1 MELEY
6 RSSYMEAEDLETRA
20 SQFLYELY
28 EVTERNQLL
37 PVNMFE
43 LCTNLCLTQDET
55 IEVVNFLKER
65 HFVRS
70 MGYQTV
76 GITMDGIEMVES
88 T

>member
-1 MELEY
+1 MEVDY
-6 RSSYMEAEDLETRA
+6 RSDILEAESLEKVA

-28 EVTERNQLL
+28 EITERNQLL

-43 LCTNLCLTQDET
+43 LCTNLCLTQEET
-55 IEVVNFLKER
+55 IDVIAYLKER
-65 HFVRS
+65 RLIRS

-88 T
+88 S

>member
-6 RSSYMEAEDLETRA
+6 RSDTLQAEDLETTA

-28 EVTERNQLL
+28 EITERNQLL

-43 LCTNLCLTQDET
+43 LCTNLCLSQEET

-65 HFVRS
+65 RLVRS
-70 MGYQTV
+70 MGYQTI
-76 GITMDGIEMVES
+76 GITMDGIELVES
-88 T
+88 S